1 MKIGIFGGSF
11 DPIHCGHAMVANY
24 VSQLGELD
32 CVWLMPSPQNPIK
45 QNVVADFWHRLNMCR
60 IVSSKCNAVEV
71 SDFENNLPAP
81 HYTYETLCA
90 LRDSFPQDEF
100 KLIIGSDNWETF
112 RKWKNPDKII
122 DEFGLI
128 VYMRPGFKVDGQ
140 LPENVTLIN
149 DAPVA
154 FISSTLIRKMLKSNM
169 NLDYLIDSDVIRY
182 IKDNKLYKNGK

>member
-45 QNVVADFWHRLNMCR
+45 QTVVADFWHRLNMCR
-60 IVSSKCNAVEV
+60 IVASKCHAVEV
-71 SDFENNLPAP
+71 SDFENKLPAP
-81 HYTYETLCA
+81 HYTYETLRA

-100 KLIIGSDNWETF
+100 KLIIGSDNWESF
-112 RKWKNPDKII
+112 RKWRNPDKII

-149 DAPVA
+149 DAPTA
-154 FISSTLIRKMLKSNM
+154 FISSTLIRKMLNSDL
-169 NLDYLIDSDVIRY
+169 NLNYLIDSDVMRY
-182 IKDNKLYKNGK
+182 IKDNKLY